1 MGLIIWFDCCPSPR
15 GNVADDGLTALVH
28 MNVLD
33 GNLLLSLAAMPYSEL
48 PATLCRSATTYS
60 LG

>member
-1 MGLIIWFDCCPSPR
+1 MELIIRFDCCPSPW

-33 GNLLLSLAAMPYSEL
+33 GNLLLSLARCL
-48 PATLCRSATTYS
+48 FSASSNVAYVLDS
-60 LG
+60 LFA